1 MNLTTPRVP
10 WLMAGVLAAALVAPV
25 LSAQVPP
32 PPPDFGGGMKNPKFC
47 TLADLKL
54 TGTLTAGGIQLSW
67 ISPDPAN
74 PGVTFDV
81 QRQPLPPPA
90 QPGTFTLTQPFVS
103 LTPNRINATSFLDTG
118 APGKG
123 AIYKVSFSHPSGACG
138 TTNPVTVSAP
148 LKKPIDTGRPPPVFM
163 QCRGSVLPV
172 TVVDLEPG
180 QQPTPHANV
189 YLHVHWNQPTPF
201 NGTVTISLT
210 DLVSGAKILD
220 NAPWIFG
227 REPQSGT
234 PTFGY
239 DLYRWIGVTGD
250 QKQVR
255 FAVSVVAT
263 EPSCVRHTFDTV
275 WQNANGV
282 LP

>member
-1 MNLTTPRVP
+1 MNLHSRRAP
-10 WLMAGVLAAALVAPV
+10 WLMAGLLAATLVAPV
-25 LSAQVPP
+25 LSAQIPP
-32 PPPDFGGGMKNPKFC
+32 PPPDFGGQKIPKFC
-47 TLADLKL
+47 TLADLQL
-54 TGTLTAGGIQLSW
+54 TGTLTSGGVQLSW
-67 ISPDPAN
+67 VSPDPAN
-74 PGVTFDV
+74 PGIAFDV
-81 QRQPLPPPA
+81 QRQPLPAPA
-90 QPGTFTLTQPFVS
+90 QPGTGTLVQPFVS

-118 APGKG
+118 APGAG
-123 AIYKVSFSHPSGACG
+123 AIYQVKVFYPTGACG
-138 TTNPVTVSAP
+138 MTNPVTVSAP
-148 LKKPIDTGRPPPVFM
+148 IKKLPPGFTR
-163 QCRGSVLPV
+163 CIGSALPV
-172 TVVDLEPG
+172 TVADLEPG
-180 QQPTPHANV
+180 QLPTPFANV
-189 YLHVHWNQPTPF
+189 YLHVHWNQSTPF

-250 QKQVR
+250 QRQAR

>member
-1 MNLTTPRVP
+1 MNLTSPRVP
-10 WLMAGVLAAALVAPV
+10 WLMAGMLAAVLVAPLV
-25 LSAQVPP
+25 SAQIPP
-32 PPPDFGGGMKNPKFC
+32 PPPDLGGLKPKFC

-54 TGTLTAGGIQLSW
+54 TGATTPGGIQLSW
-67 ISPDPAN
+67 VSPDPAN
-74 PGVTFDV
+74 PGIAFDV

-90 QPGTFTLTQPFVS
+90 QPGTATLIQPFVS
-103 LTPNRINATSFLDTG
+103 LTPGRINATSFLDTG
-118 APGKG
+118 APGAG
-123 AIYKVSFSHPSGACG
+123 AIYKVSVFYPSGACG
-138 TTNPVTVSAP
+138 TTNAVTVSAP
-148 LKKPIDTGRPPPVFM
+148 IKKFDGKIPPVFR
-163 QCRGSVLPV
+163 CKGSVLPV
-172 TVVDLEPG
+172 TMVDLEPG

-210 DLVSGAKILD
+210 DLISGAKILD

-255 FAVSVVAT
+255 FAVSVAAT